1 MKRLASVP
9 IILLSGFLGAGKTT
23 WLRNLLQQ
31 GAEERVAVLINEFG
45 EVGIDHLLVEPIAPD
60 TVLLDSGCICCQIR
74 GELKDAILML
84 LSRAQRGEIPRF
96 ERIVIETTGLADP
109 AQIQSTL
116 LFDPVLRHQVVLEQV
131 LVVVD
136 AINCMDVHAKQ
147 PEWAPQV
154 AAADTILIS
163 KTDLLCERKIPDL
176 QERLAAINPFA
187 KQQRSD
193 EFNTLDELT
202 REPSKNAGFACVQVR
217 PREVANAET
226 LSLTLDRE
234 IDWTTFVI
242 WLAALVHCHGQK
254 LLRVKCL
261 LNTTTLGQVLI
272 DGVGHTLHPPQHPS
286 TSMHSGEPS
295 RLVFISRGLDI
306 ENLQASFEAFVSRG
320 NESWAKR
327 Q

>member
-1 MKRLASVP
+1 MTSVP
-9 IILLSGFLGAGKTT
+9 LILLSGFLGAGKTT

-31 GAEERVAVLINEFG
+31 DAGERIAVLINEFG

-84 LSRAQRGEIPRF
+84 LSRVERGEIPRF
-96 ERIVIETTGLADP
+96 ERIVVETTGLADP
-109 AQIQSTL
+109 AQIQSTF

-136 AINCMDVHAKQ
+136 ALNCVNVHAHQ

-163 KTDLLCERKIPDL
+163 KTGLLSEDKLPDL
-176 QERLAAINPFA
+176 REKLTAINPFA
-187 KQQRSD
+187 KQQRTEELISL
-193 EFNTLDELT
+193 EELT
-202 REPSKNAGFACVQVR
+202 GEQRKSPAFACAPV
-217 PREVANAET
+217 PSGEVASAAT
-226 LSLTLDRE
+226 LSLTLEEE

-242 WLAALVHCHGQK
+242 WLAALVHCHGQN

-286 TSMHSGEPS
+286 TSMSTSEPS
-295 RLVFISRGLDI
+295 RLVFISRGLDL
-306 ENLQASFEAFVSRG
+306 EKLQESFEAFVNRG
-320 NESWAKR
+320 SKNWARR